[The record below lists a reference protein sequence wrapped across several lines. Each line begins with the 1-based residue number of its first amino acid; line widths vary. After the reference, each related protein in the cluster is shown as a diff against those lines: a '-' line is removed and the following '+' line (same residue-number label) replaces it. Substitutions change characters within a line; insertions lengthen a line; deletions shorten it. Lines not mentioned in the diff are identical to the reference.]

1 MAGPIQLI
9 PPGLLGMFQLKTGR
23 NPRDLIESVQPTL
36 EMRDWYFLV
45 NQRPFNGSLPSSL
58 NVTTGMTGF
67 QILAGAGGQIV
78 VPEREVWW
86 VRSFGIFAGVA
97 VGGDSIQMKP
107 AYATSRSGTLGSPP
121 QFALTDVT
129 AVATQN
135 NSCAIAAHNFWLQ
148 SRSVLGVWVD
158 DIVSAGGIIVSG
170 YCEYTALQV

>member
-1 MAGPIQLI
+1 
-9 PPGLLGMFQLKTGR
+9 
-23 NPRDLIESVQPTL
+23 
-36 EMRDWYFLV
+36 
-45 NQRPFNGSLPSSL
+45 
-58 NVTTGMTGF
+58 MTGF

-135 NSCAIAAHNFWLQ
+135 NSRAIAAHNFWLQ